1 MTDEQLIDHFAG
13 LAMQAMIST
22 QNLAGNWDN
31 DVLAHVAK
39 FAYAMAVQM
48 VDQKCELLEAGVL

>member
-13 LAMQAMIST
+13 LAMQSMIST
-22 QNLAGNWDN
+22 QNLAGNWDG
-31 DVLAHVAK
+31 DVLAGVAK

-48 VDQKCELLEAGVL
+48 MEHKADLIEGGVI

>member
-1 MTDEQLIDHFAG
+1 MTEEQLIDHFAG

-22 QNLAGNWDN
+22 SHIYGAWDK
-31 DVLAHVAK
+31 DAFAQVAK